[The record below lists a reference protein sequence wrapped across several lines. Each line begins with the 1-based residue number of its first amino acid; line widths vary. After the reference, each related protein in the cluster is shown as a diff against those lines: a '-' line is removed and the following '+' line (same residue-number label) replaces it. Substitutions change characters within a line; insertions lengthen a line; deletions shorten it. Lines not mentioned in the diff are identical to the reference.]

1 MMCSM
6 INGLKTQKRM
16 GRGLCLGSAGSSLI
30 ELLIAMAISSIAI
43 SASMNVFSSLGHRF
57 AVQHSTMVT
66 NQDLRLGLDVLC
78 SEVRLAGGG
87 LLGGD
92 SPFLTAKPDEIEFFA
107 NLSGASTTLTE
118 VAEVGRQDL
127 PVDQG
132 AGWPKGK
139 QILLCTVVHCTWNQ
153 LAADG
158 RKQAL
163 ALVTPTTE
171 QFPVRSAIFLLNRVR
186 YYVRRQDDGAMRV
199 MRDVDG
205 GASTL
210 IGDVRQFELQY
221 VDRDERVTTDLSEVV
236 RVRVTVRAGRQESS
250 LVRDVAI
257 RM

>member
-1 MMCSM
+1 MV
-6 INGLKTQKRM
+6 NGSNAPKRM
-16 GRGLCLGSAGSSLI
+16 NIGWCPGSAGASLL

-43 SASMNVFSSLGHRF
+43 SASIHVFSSVGMRF
-57 AVQHSTMVT
+57 SAQHSTMAT

-92 SPFLTAKPDEIEFFA
+92 SPFLKAKSDEIEFFA
-107 NLSGASTTLTE
+107 NLSGASTTLTQI
-118 VAEVGRQDL
+118 AEIGRQEL
-127 PVDQG
+127 PVEEG

-139 QILLCTVVHCTWNQ
+139 PLLMCTAVHCAWNQ

-158 RKQAL
+158 RKQTL
-163 ALVTPTTE
+163 ILVTPTTE
-171 QFPVRSAIFLLNRVR
+171 QFPARSAIFLLNRVR
-186 YYVRRQDDGAMRV
+186 YYVKRQDDGTMRV

-210 IGDVRQFELQY
+210 LGDVSQFELQY
-221 VDRDERVTTDLSEVV
+221 LDRDGRMTTDLSEVV
-236 RVRVTVRAGRQESS
+236 RVRVAIQAGRQGSR